1 MTNPIEHPTSQP
13 FDEEAE
19 VADFLPPELALE
31 GRATLS
37 TDWRFAYLDQ
47 LHLTMEDPRF
57 LAQSPTTQL
66 LYLHLLKHTY
76 GRGER
81 ELRISIDRLVAHT
94 KLAWMTVQ
102 KQLKALMTMG
112 LVTRTQSARQRLA
125 PTYLVHWLPQLEKR
139 RELRDVMT
147 RYDQFDEQDLVEL
160 KRLAPLL
167 TTSQREGLATEIRLS
182 LRADGLLPSPELVT
196 KILSYRLLHLFPY
209 KHELMKKHP
218 DWYDVPP
225 QG

>member
-37 TDWRFAYLDQ
+37 TDWRFEYLDQ

-147 RYDQFDEQDLVEL
+147 RYDQFDEQDLAEL